1 MALKDERSMP
11 VQEKPEIKRSS
22 SIASANQ
29 PKRYPFW
36 LGGVSA
42 SIAVLFT
49 HPLDLTKLRMQNS
62 PYKTTTWHLLRD
74 TVKNEGVRGLYI
86 GISASV
92 LRQMTYSLTRFA
104 AYEKIKE
111 SVLGSGAGTP
121 PLWLTISSAGVAGAA
136 GGLAGNPADVIL
148 VRMTGDMY
156 RSPSER
162 FNYQGAVDGLTRI
175 VKEEG
180 VHTLFRGLAPN
191 MVRAALMNS
200 SQLASYDF
208 FKELLR
214 SSNLFQSGSLPHY
227 LASSLLAGTVATT
240 ICSPADVIRA
250 RLMNSRG
257 PQSGFP
263 MLAKALREEGPQ
275 FLFRGW
281 VPSWMRLAPQ
291 TVILLTVLEE
301 LRSLIDFLRG
311 D

>member
-1 MALKDERSMP
+1 MASTDAQP
-11 VQEKPEIKRSS
+11 VRGDAVSQAKV
-22 SIASANQ
+22 A

-49 HPLDLTKLRMQNS
+49 HPLDLTKLRMQNA
-62 PYKTTTWHLLRD
+62 PQKTTTLRLLRN
-74 TVKNEGVRGLYI
+74 TIQNEGVRGLYI

-111 SVLGSGAGTP
+111 RFIANRRGPP
-121 PLWLTISSAGVAGAA
+121 PLWITITTAGFAGAA

-156 RSPSER
+156 RPPEQR
-162 FNYQGAVDGLTRI
+162 FNYRGAANGLARI
-175 VKEEG
+175 TKEEG
-180 VHTLFRGLAPN
+180 LHTLFRGLAPN

-208 FKELLR
+208 FKDLLR
-214 SSNLFQSGSLPHY
+214 SSGLFTPGSLPHY
-227 LASSLLAGTVATT
+227 LGSSLLAGTVATT
-240 ICSPADVIRA
+240 ICSPADVVRA
-250 RLMNSRG
+250 RLMNARG
-257 PQSGFP
+257 NEGGMP
-263 MLAKALREEGPQ
+263 MLAKSLREEGPR

-281 VPSWMRLAPQ
+281 LPSWMRLAPQ

-301 LRSLIDFLRG
+301 LRALVDYLR
-311 D
+311 DT